1 MLSFQDARTKMVD
14 CQLRTT
20 DVTNPAILDAMGT
33 VARERFVPEARAALA
48 YIDEDIALNGSRF
61 LMEPSPFAKLLQL
74 ANPQSGDKVL
84 IVGAGTGYSAAV
96 AATFA
101 ASVTALECD
110 ASLAAAARENLS
122 AQPNV
127 TVAEGQ
133 LAAGW
138 AANAPYDV
146 ILVEGA
152 VSVAP
157 EKLFGQLAEGGRL
170 VEVSGTGNAGV
181 ANLHV
186 NTGGRVSGRRGFNA
200 AVRPLP
206 GFAREESFVF

>member
-20 DVTNPAILDAMGT
+20 DVTNPVILDAMGA
-33 VARERFVPEARAALA
+33 VERERFVPEARKALA

-74 ANPQSGDKVL
+74 ANPQPGDKIL
-84 IVGAGTGYSAAV
+84 IVGAGTGYSAAI
-96 AATFA
+96 AASFA

-110 ASLAAAARENLS
+110 GALAAQARANLAGVENI
-122 AQPNV
+122 V
-127 TVAEGQ
+127 IAEGP
-133 LAAGW
+133 LEAGW
-138 AANAPYDV
+138 KTAAPYDV

-152 VSVAP
+152 VSAAP
-157 EKLFGQLAEGGRL
+157 EKLFAQLAEGGRL

-206 GFAREESFVF
+206 GFAREEGFVF